1 MVADRRQGQRRAADE
16 KEEKIAL
23 SCYPRAA
30 MRKTKRTSR
39 VGESVRE
46 ALVEVFRHDLK
57 DGRLAMVS
65 ITDVEVAP
73 DLSFARVF
81 ISGLNEEETKQI
93 ARDLN
98 AQRGRTRHFLGQRIR
113 LRVTPNLD
121 FRYDE
126 TPARA
131 GRIEQLLADI
141 KKNEQS

>member
-1 MVADRRQGQRRAADE
+1 
-16 KEEKIAL
+16 
-23 SCYPRAA
+23 

-39 VGESVRE
+39 VGETMRD

-57 DGRLAMVS
+57 DSRLPMVS

-73 DLSFARVF
+73 DLGTARVF
-81 ISGLNEEETKQI
+81 ISGLNEDETKEI

-98 AQRGRTRHFLGQRIR
+98 SQRGRVRHFLGQRIR
-113 LRVTPNLD
+113 LRVTPSLE

-131 GRIEQLLADI
+131 GRIEQLLSEI
-141 KKNEQS
+141 KKKEDKT